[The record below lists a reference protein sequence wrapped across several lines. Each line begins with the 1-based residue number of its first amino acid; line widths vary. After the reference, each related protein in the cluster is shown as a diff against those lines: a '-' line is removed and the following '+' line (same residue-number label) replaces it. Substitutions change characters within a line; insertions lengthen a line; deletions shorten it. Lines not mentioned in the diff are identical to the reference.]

1 MATLAHKR
9 GLRAIRSNCDKG
21 AKRTVMLKGHE
32 ARLTGAALIITILV
46 TCFPGETAAADS
58 VVFVGP
64 HWAVE
69 RYDVGE
75 VKFRT
80 RPGLYKVLTTPN
92 ITFDVVYEDN
102 AGQGFF
108 HTTLG
113 AQRQA
118 RLEDAL
124 LYVSNVVNITGELEV
139 RVEPSLNVASGTL
152 ASAGTFF
159 SSSTGFTN
167 GTAFTR
173 LTSGTKPFVGFP
185 EIRVIANFGYNWN
198 ISTSPPAFNQF
209 DFLTVLV
216 HELTH
221 GLGFL
226 SLANSTGAS
235 LVGASVYS
243 KVDSRIVRITGMKTM
258 FSGTPPTFKGT
269 VADLTSRDLGLN
281 ATNATALYDQG
292 VLPGIYAPNPFSLGS
307 SLAHWDTGNIVG
319 GAIMEHAFP
328 TGLVMREYAPVDL
341 GALRDI
347 GYTGAVEADPAGGG
361 GGGGGGDVDVT
372 VTVQLR
378 DSVSAL
384 AIRNASVRLD
394 PTDEVFTSNTNGNY
408 SFKITQTGTYKVS
421 VTATGYKAAQ
431 SGNFSV
437 TDVTTQVTV
446 PLQMEAFPS
455 AKIGVTPNV
464 ASTYDFG
471 SATPGSVIDAD
482 FTISNT
488 GGGQVSGTASI
499 SGAGFQIS
507 SNPNY
512 LLGQGNNVK
521 VTLRFAPPSAGSFSG
536 TATFTGGAN
545 GPVSFQLAG
554 TGQQAQPPPSDGGG
568 CGVIAPDKTPW
579 DRAAA
584 LCIVLAALCA
594 LARRAARTQSVSNP
608 RQHG

>member
-1 MATLAHKR
+1 
-9 GLRAIRSNCDKG
+9 
-21 AKRTVMLKGHE
+21 MLKGHG
-32 ARLTGAALIITILV
+32 ARLIRAALTVLLLAA
-46 TCFPGETAAADS
+46 CFPGRPAVAESA
-58 VVFVGP
+58 VFVGP
-64 HWAVE
+64 HWKVE

-92 ITFDVVYEDN
+92 ITFDITYEDN
-102 AGQGFF
+102 AGEGFF
-108 HTTLG
+108 HATLG
-113 AQRQA
+113 AQRQE

-124 LYVSNVVNITGELEV
+124 LYVSNVVNISGSLEV
-139 RVEPSLNVASGTL
+139 RVEPSLNVATGTL

-159 SSSTGFTN
+159 STAAGFTN

-173 LTSGTKPFVGFP
+173 LTTGTKPFVSFP

-198 ISTSPPAFNQF
+198 ISTNPPAFNQF
-209 DFLTVLV
+209 DFLTVLI

-226 SLANSTGAS
+226 SLSDSSGAS
-235 LVGASVYS
+235 LVSSNVYS
-243 KVDSRIVRITGMKTM
+243 KIDSMMVRISGMKTM

-269 VADLTSRDLGLN
+269 AADLISRDLGLN
-281 ATNATALYDQG
+281 ATNATTLYGQG

-347 GYTGAVEADPAGGG
+347 GYTNAIEADPAGEGEG
-361 GGGGGGDVDVT
+361 EGEGEVDVT

-437 TDVTTQVTV
+437 TNVTTQVTI
-446 PLQMEAFPS
+446 PLQMEPFPS
-455 AKIGVTPNV
+455 AKISVTPTP
-464 ASTYDFG
+464 ASAYDFG
-471 SATPGSVIDAD
+471 ATTVGSVIDAD

-488 GGGQVSGTASI
+488 GGGQVSGSASV
-499 SGAGFQIS
+499 SGTGFQVS
-507 SNPNY
+507 GNPSY
-512 LLGQGNNVK
+512 LLTQGNTVK
-521 VTLRFAPPSAGSFSG
+521 VTLRFAPSSQGSFSG
-536 TATFTGGAN
+536 SATFTGGTN
-545 GPVSFQLAG
+545 GPVSFQLTG
-554 TGQQAQPPPSDGGG
+554 TGQQAQPPPSNGGG
-568 CGVIAPDKTPW
+568 CGTIAPPNRTPW
-579 DRAAA
+579 DRVAV
-584 LCIVLAALCA
+584 LCAVFAVLTLAARPGTRGRSAVRPPQDL
-594 LARRAARTQSVSNP
+594 
-608 RQHG
+608 